1 MRWKTC
7 VLAVALAAEGCAIPH
22 DRLLFLEESHVGLIV
37 KVSPSDA
44 AAPADIDFG
53 YRRSILTLTPQKNA
67 DLDTSVVQPKDYD
80 YGEPLSVISAFR
92 AKVGWFSNTEVHTYF
107 ATGRAAT
114 NTAGDE
120 DAIKQLMAP
129 TGDIKP

>member
-1 MRWKTC
+1 MRWKAA
-7 VLAVALAAEGCAIPH
+7 VLVMALAAGGCAIPH

-67 DLDTSVVQPKDYD
+67 DLDQAATQPKDYD

-107 ATGRAAT
+107 ATGSAAT
-114 NTAGDE
+114 NTARDE
-120 DAIKQLMAP
+120 EAIKQLMAP
-129 TGDIKP
+129 TGEGNP